1 MNKKGFTLTEL
12 LVVIAIIGILSVL
25 IIPNVVKVN
34 ENINERTLE
43 QRKELIIDAAEL
55 YADNH
60 PDIFDNQDSVEIRVS
75 ELLAEKYL
83 EADANDDTCDY
94 SSTKESNPSVTD
106 KAIICGALGYFI
118 LPFDIIPDYIPIIG
132 YTDDY
137 GILFYAYKK
146 VKQNID
152 DRIREKAK
160 DKMNSIFGDYDN
172 SEIEE
177 Y

>member
-1 MNKKGFTLTEL
+1 MKPLADTKDYEKHYSDSSFWSKVLSIAKKAGLKIIYIALLLYYTLQSKT
-12 LVVIAIIGILSVL
+12 V
-25 IIPNVVKVN
+25 
-34 ENINERTLE
+34 
-43 QRKELIIDAAEL
+43 
-55 YADNH
+55 
-60 PDIFDNQDSVEIRVS
+60 
-75 ELLAEKYL
+75 
-83 EADANDDTCDY
+83 
-94 SSTKESNPSVTD
+94 SVTD